1 MHGESLIPQPLNG
14 LDRHGAGRSPDY
26 CRLLPNP
33 TKIPPRPAA
42 PPTLNTPFVHHRET
56 TPIRAFLLSLV
67 VQRVHPMERTLSHP
81 TILTAKAQEDT

>member
-1 MHGESLIPQPLNG
+1 MDWTDTGQGEVQIIADCSPTPLKSPHG
-14 LDRHGAGRSPDY
+14 
-26 CRLLPNP
+26 
-33 TKIPPRPAA
+33 PAA